1 MSDQQSP
8 DQPSPVAEA
17 PVAEAPVAEAP
28 VAEAP
33 VAEAPAAEPAAPA
46 PAPIP
51 VAKLAAP
58 EKDEDEDEDEDED
71 DDDDDD
77 FDFDDDDE
85 DDDVGDLV
93 DQSVEIAQELCEA
106 ALKGGSYRVRGTTP
120 EEAGAELASLFK
132 ATLEGVLDVLLPT
145 PCTCCDEDDDED

>member
-58 EKDEDEDEDEDED
+58 EKDEDEDEDED